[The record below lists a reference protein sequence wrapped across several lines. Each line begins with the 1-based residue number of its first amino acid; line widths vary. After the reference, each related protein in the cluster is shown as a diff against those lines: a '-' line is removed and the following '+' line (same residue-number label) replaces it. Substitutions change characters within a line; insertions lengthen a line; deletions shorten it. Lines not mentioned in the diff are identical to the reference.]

1 VYNNVMIIG
10 PINIPAMV
18 PYHASQMY
26 ARNAVTF
33 IQNMVKDGAI
43 KIDVDDE
50 IIRDTMVTANGEV
63 VNPRVREILGM
74 ATSDAA

>member
-1 VYNNVMIIG
+1 MG
-10 PINIPAMV
+10 PINLPASI

-33 IQNMVKDGAI
+33 IQNMVKEGEV
-43 KIDVDDE
+43 KVDVEDE
-50 IIRDTMVTANGEV
+50 IIRDTLVTSDGDV

-74 ATSDAA
+74 SGASAA